1 MHQGTKTAIPQD
13 GESRGEICVTLKG
26 EEGFGKDSVLP
37 RRARGGE
44 IRSRAEV
51 LTPGYFDFLGGAE
64 LRTDII

>member
-26 EEGFGKDSVLP
+26 EDGFGKDSVP
-37 RRARGGE
+37 SRRLGEE
-44 IRSRAEV
+44 IRSRAEA

-64 LRTDII
+64 LRPDMI